1 LHKEDRKTKN
11 KFNFVLSIIIPI
23 NMKFYF
29 LKFICLFCVVVALS
43 ACLNDDETT
52 VTSSTNPRMTA
63 FTLAGNDSI
72 KTAVFTLNAD
82 SVTVENLDSLPFGTP
97 VTKGIPTFTFVSSY
111 GAMYYLNGS
120 TTGKYITGKDT
131 IDFSLPVRVIN
142 KAADNIT
149 SSKEYI
155 IKVNVHK
162 VEPKL
167 YVWNQLSTS
176 AGAANP
182 TSQKAIYFNNKL
194 LYYANEAG
202 VVNLYTSTNGTT
214 WAAAT
219 LSGLPANASMV
230 NTVQLNGKLF
240 YTQDGVK
247 IYSSTDGASWTSADI
262 SATDYTFKTMLFTLN
277 GSIWAITQSKEDLK
291 KYRFASSVDGTVWL
305 IRNELPASF
314 PLTDFAALSF
324 TSRVG
329 SRPRAII
336 IGGKDKDNNVLKT
349 NWNTEDGDYWVNF
362 NENVSHSKSLDTLA
376 LGASLIAYDSKLFV
390 FGTKIDSITVPQ
402 YKVSLDEGLTWKAPD
417 TLYNRLPKT
426 YTQRNYSSVV
436 VDSSNRIYIVG
447 GKANATILTDVW
459 TGKLNRLG
467 FIIK

>member
-1 LHKEDRKTKN
+1 M
-11 KFNFVLSIIIPI
+11 KFN
-23 NMKFYF
+23 F

-43 ACLNDDETT
+43 ACLSDDETT

-82 SVTVENLDSLPFGTP
+82 SVTVENVDSLPFGTP
-97 VTKGIPTFTFVSSY
+97 VNKAIPTFTFVSSY
-111 GAMYYLNGS
+111 GALLYINGS
-120 TTGKYITGKDT
+120 TTGKAVTGKDT
-131 IDFSLPVRVIN
+131 VDFSLPVKIKN
-142 KAADNIT
+142 YAADNST
-149 SSKEYI
+149 TKEYT

-167 YVWNQLSTS
+167 YVWSLLNNSI
-176 AGAANP
+176 GAANP

-202 VVNLYTSTNGTT
+202 ATALYTSTNGTT

-277 GSIWAITQSKEDLK
+277 GSIWAITQSVDLK

-305 IRNELPASF
+305 IRNELPSNF

-329 SRPRAII
+329 SKAKAII
-336 IGGKDKDNNVLKT
+336 IGGKSANGTVLNT

-362 NENVSHSKSLDTLA
+362 NENANHSKSLDTLA

-390 FGTKIDSITVPQ
+390 FGTKITNVKVVQ

-417 TLYNRLPKT
+417 STYNKLPII
-426 YTQRNYSSVV
+426 YTHRNYSSVV
-436 VDSSNRIYIVG
+436 VGNSNRIYIVG
-447 GKANATILTDVW
+447 GKANTAILTDVW
-459 TGKLNRLG
+459 TGKLNRLS
-467 FIIK
+467 FIKQ

>member
-1 LHKEDRKTKN
+1 
-11 KFNFVLSIIIPI
+11 
-23 NMKFYF
+23 MKFYF
-29 LKFICLFCVVVALS
+29 LKFICLFCVAVALS
-43 ACLNDDETT
+43 ACLSDDETT

-72 KTAVFTLNAD
+72 TTAVFSINAD
-82 SVTVENLDSLPFGTP
+82 SVTIENVDSLPFGTP
-97 VTKGIPTFTFVSSY
+97 VNKAIPTFTFVSSY
-111 GAMYYLNGS
+111 GATYYLNGS
-120 TTGKYITGKDT
+120 TTAKSITGKDT

-142 KAADNIT
+142 KAADNIAA
-149 SSKEYI
+149 KEYT

-167 YVWNQLSTS
+167 YVWSQLNNS
-176 AGAANP
+176 AGTANP
-182 TSQKAIYFNNKL
+182 ASQKAIYFNNKL

-202 VVNLYTSTNGTT
+202 VINLYTSTNGATWTT
-214 WAAAT
+214 AT

-230 NTVQLNGKLF
+230 NTVQFNGKLF

-247 IYSSTDGASWTSADI
+247 IYSSADGVTWTSADV
-262 SATDYTFKTMLFTLN
+262 SAADYTFKTMLFTLN
-277 GSIWAITQSKEDLK
+277 GSIWAITQSKVDS

-314 PLTDFAALSF
+314 PLTDFATVSF

-329 SRPRAII
+329 SRQRAII

-362 NENVSHSKSLDTLA
+362 NENASHSKSLDTLA

-417 TLYNRLPKT
+417 TLYNRLPKNFPL
-426 YTQRNYSSVV
+426 RNYSSVV
-436 VDSSNRIYIVG
+436 VDNSDRIYIVG
-447 GKANATILTDVW
+447 GKANTTIFTDVW

>member
-1 LHKEDRKTKN
+1 
-11 KFNFVLSIIIPI
+11 
-23 NMKFYF
+23 MKFYF
-29 LKFICLFCVVVALS
+29 LKFICLFCVAVALS
-43 ACLNDDETT
+43 GCLKTNEAT
-52 VTSSTNPRMTA
+52 VISSTNPRMTSLK
-63 FTLAGNDSI
+63 LAGNDSI

-82 SVTVENLDSLPFGTP
+82 SMTVENVDSLPFGTP
-97 VTKGIPTFTFVSSY
+97 ISKAIPTFSFVSSV

-131 IDFSLPVRVIN
+131 IDFKLPVRVIN

-149 SSKEYI
+149 LKEYI

-167 YVWNQLSTS
+167 YVWSMLTNSV
-176 AGAANP
+176 GAANP
-182 TSQKAIYFNNKL
+182 TSQKTIYFNNKL
-194 LYYANEAG
+194 LYFANETG
-202 VVNLYTSTNGTT
+202 VTNLYTSTNGTT

-219 LSGLPANASMV
+219 LSGLPVNASMV

-247 IYSSTDGASWTSADI
+247 IYSSPDGASWTVADVSA
-262 SATDYTFKTMLFTLN
+262 ADYTFKTMLFALN
-277 GSIWAITQSKEDLK
+277 GSVWAITQSKVDL

-305 IRNELPASF
+305 IRTELPASF
-314 PLTDFAALSF
+314 PLTDFAAVSF

-329 SRPRAII
+329 NRPRAII
-336 IGGKDKDNNVLKT
+336 IGGKDKDNKVLNT

-362 NENVSHSKSLDTLA
+362 NENASHSKSLDTLA
-376 LGASLIAYDSKLFV
+376 LGASLISYDSKLFV
-390 FGTKIDSITVPQ
+390 FGTKKDNVAVSQ
-402 YKVSLDEGLTWKAPD
+402 YKVSLDEGLTWKALD

-436 VDSSNRIYIVG
+436 VDNSNRIYIVG
-447 GKANATILTDVW
+447 GKANAAILTDVW
-459 TGKLNRLG
+459 TGKLNSLS
-467 FIIK
+467 FIRQ